1 MLQLKKKKTDTV
13 LVKIIDKKIKLIYD
27 VLRQLI
33 GI

>member
-1 MLQLKKKKTDTV
+1 MLQLKKKTDAV
-13 LVKIIDKKIKLIYD
+13 SVIIIDKKIKLVYY

>member
-1 MLQLKKKKTDTV
+1 MLQLKKKTDTV
-13 LVKIIDKKIKLIYD
+13 LVIIIDKKIKLIYY

>member
-1 MLQLKKKKTDTV
+1 MVQLKKKKTDTV
-13 LVKIIDKKIKLIYD
+13 LVIIIDKKIKLIYY

>member
-1 MLQLKKKKTDTV
+1 MVQLKEKKTDTV
-13 LVKIIDKKIKLIYD
+13 LVIIIDKKIKLIYY

>member
-13 LVKIIDKKIKLIYD
+13 LVIIIDKKIKLIYY